1 MEIIKFEK
9 YSSRRIIK
17 WNFANLR
24 KRQRNFCWLTI
35 ADWGNFEFDEKFA
48 WWKRFLIVYD
58 LESEN
63 IEKSTI
69 LEFEGDF
76 SEK

>member
-1 MEIIKFEK
+1 LLKNLLDGKDFKSFMK
-9 YSSRRIIK
+9 Y
-17 WNFANLR
+17 AN
-24 KRQRNFCWLTI
+24 
-35 ADWGNFEFDEKFA
+35 
-48 WWKRFLIVYD
+48 D
-58 LESEN
+58 LETEN